1 MIERREFMHGLAAAT
16 ASTLAAPR
24 LALAQAASSPTAWPT
39 QTVKFVVPFTPG
51 GSTDLLAR
59 VIGRQL
65 EPILGQPIVIENR
78 PGAGGSVAAG
88 QVAKADDN
96 HTFMMGHIGTLAFNV
111 GLYALLPYDPVTS
124 FAPVAMVAIVDTMA
138 KVRKDMKFIVNDVLL
153 NLENLKNLF
162 MPVNKH
168 GKNSVTMLQDIDA
181 LYASEQATFIY
192 PAGLVSRKNDKGI
205 IEDLQWKKS
214 FITKA
219 KKHKR
224 NIIPVYLD
232 GRNSNF
238 FYNLSRWRTKLG
250 IKANLE
256 MFYLVDEMYQQKN
269 KTITIIFGKPIPYE
283 TFDTSKT
290 DLKWAAAVKKEVYE
304 LAKLME

>member
-1 MIERREFMHGLAAAT
+1 MDTEVQEISSSGVITKKTIDVEAVIKSKNPKLLKFLPRFVLNYFKKVLHEEEMNAELFHLKDKYDFEF
-16 ASTLAAPR
+16 AS
-24 LALAQAASSPTAWPT
+24 QIIKDWNV
-39 QTVKFVVPFTPG
+39 TVKIIGLENIPPTGGVVFAANHPLG
-51 GSTDLLAR
+51 GFDGL
-59 VIGRQL
+59 VI
-65 EPILGQPIVIENR
+65 
-78 PGAGGSVAAG
+78 
-88 QVAKADDN
+88 
-96 HTFMMGHIGTLAFNV
+96 F
-111 GLYALLPYDPVTS
+111 
-124 FAPVAMVAIVDTMA
+124 DTMA

-269 KTITIIFGKPIPYE
+269 KTITIIFGKPIPYQ

-304 LAKLME
+304 LAKLMV

>member
-1 MIERREFMHGLAAAT
+1 MDTEVKEN
-16 ASTLAAPR
+16 
-24 LALAQAASSPTAWPT
+24 ASSGVITKKTIDIEAVIRSKNPKLLKFLPRFVLNYFKKVLHEEEMNTELFNLKDKYDFDFASQIIKDWNVKVKIIGLENIP
-39 QTVKFVVPFTPG
+39 QTGGVVFAANHPLG
-51 GSTDLLAR
+51 GFDGL
-59 VIGRQL
+59 VI
-65 EPILGQPIVIENR
+65 
-78 PGAGGSVAAG
+78 
-88 QVAKADDN
+88 
-96 HTFMMGHIGTLAFNV
+96 F
-111 GLYALLPYDPVTS
+111 
-124 FAPVAMVAIVDTMA
+124 DTIA

-168 GKNSVTMLQDIDA
+168 GKNSVSMLHDIDA

-192 PAGLVSRKNDKGI
+192 PAGLVSRKNDKGA

-250 IKANLE
+250 IKANIE

-269 KTITIIFGKPIPYE
+269 KTITIIFGKPILYE
-283 TFDTSKT
+283 TFDSSKT
-290 DLKWAAAVKKEVYE
+290 DLKWAATVKKEVYE

>member
-1 MIERREFMHGLAAAT
+1 MDTEVQEISPSGVISKKTIDIEAVIRSKNPKLLKFLPRFVLNYFKKVLHEEEMNAELFKLKDKYDFDF
-16 ASTLAAPR
+16 AS
-24 LALAQAASSPTAWPT
+24 QIIKDWNV
-39 QTVKFVVPFTPG
+39 TVKIIGLENIPPTGGVVFAANHPLG
-51 GSTDLLAR
+51 GFDGL
-59 VIGRQL
+59 VI
-65 EPILGQPIVIENR
+65 
-78 PGAGGSVAAG
+78 
-88 QVAKADDN
+88 
-96 HTFMMGHIGTLAFNV
+96 F
-111 GLYALLPYDPVTS
+111 
-124 FAPVAMVAIVDTMA
+124 DTMA

-192 PAGLVSRKNDKGI
+192 PAGLVSRKNDRGI

-269 KTITIIFGKPIPYE
+269 KTITIIFGKPIPYQ

-290 DLKWAAAVKKEVYE
+290 DLKWAATVKKEVYE

>member
-1 MIERREFMHGLAAAT
+1 MDTEVQEISPSGVISKKTIDIEAVIRSKNPKLLKFLPRFVLNYFKKVLHEEEMNAELFKLKDKYDFDF
-16 ASTLAAPR
+16 AS
-24 LALAQAASSPTAWPT
+24 QIIKDWNV
-39 QTVKFVVPFTPG
+39 TVKIIGLENIPPTGGVVFAANHPLG
-51 GSTDLLAR
+51 GFDGL
-59 VIGRQL
+59 VI
-65 EPILGQPIVIENR
+65 
-78 PGAGGSVAAG
+78 
-88 QVAKADDN
+88 
-96 HTFMMGHIGTLAFNV
+96 F
-111 GLYALLPYDPVTS
+111 
-124 FAPVAMVAIVDTMA
+124 DTMA

-153 NLENLKNLF
+153 NLQNLKNLF

-192 PAGLVSRKNDKGI
+192 PAGLVSRKNDRGI

-238 FYNLSRWRTKLG
+238 FYTLSRWRTKLG

-269 KTITIIFGKPIPYE
+269 KTITIIFGKPIPYQ

-290 DLKWAAAVKKEVYE
+290 DLKWAATVKKEVYE